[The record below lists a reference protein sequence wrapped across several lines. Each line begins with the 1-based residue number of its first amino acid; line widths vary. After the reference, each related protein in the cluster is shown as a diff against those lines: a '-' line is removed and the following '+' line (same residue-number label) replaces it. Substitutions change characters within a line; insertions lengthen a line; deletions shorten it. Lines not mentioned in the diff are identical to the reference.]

1 MYRKNEVLVFLLY
14 IESVTL
20 LSFMLTDIVTI
31 HDAVQKI
38 VKVFIFSKIPI
49 FPEISDIFLSVNLIN
64 A

>member
-20 LSFMLTDIVTI
+20 VTI

-38 VKVFIFSKIPI
+38 VKFFIFSKIPI
-49 FPEISDIFLSVNLIN
+49 FSEISDIFLSGNLIN